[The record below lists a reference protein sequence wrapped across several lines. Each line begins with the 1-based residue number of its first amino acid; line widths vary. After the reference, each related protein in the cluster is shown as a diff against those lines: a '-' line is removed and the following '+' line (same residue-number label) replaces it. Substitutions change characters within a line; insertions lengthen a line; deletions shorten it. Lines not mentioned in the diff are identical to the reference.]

1 MENLAVVGVVEMK
14 NTIEQK
20 INAMQELIFKAEVDE
35 NGKLSKVYQ
44 KTLFDET
51 LKHYA
56 GKTIRIRIAKWT
68 KPRSLPQNRY
78 YFGVLLA
85 QVIDAL
91 VDNGIDR
98 ADLNTEVVHDML
110 KMKFLKK
117 ELVSEHGE
125 VIEIVQSTSKLTTE
139 EFSIYIDEIV
149 RWCAETLSYVV
160 YLPNE
165 QAMLNFD

>member
-1 MENLAVVGVVEMK
+1 
-14 NTIEQK
+14 
-20 INAMQELIFKAEVDE
+20 MQELIFKADVYD
-35 NGKLSKVYQ
+35 NGKLSKVHQ
-44 KTLFDET
+44 KTLFDDT

-56 GKTIRIRIAKWT
+56 GKTIRIKIAKWT
-68 KPRSLPQNRY
+68 KSRSLPQNRY
-78 YFGVLLA
+78 YHGILIT

-98 ADLNTEVVHDML
+98 HELNSEIVHDML

-117 ELVSEHGE
+117 ELISEHGE
-125 VIEIVQSTSKLTTE
+125 VIEYVQSTAKLTTE
-139 EFSIYIDEIV
+139 EFSIYIDDIV

-165 QAMLNFD
+165 QAMMNFE